1 VNTYKVVQWAT
12 GYTGIFAL
20 KYVLL
25 NPALELV
32 ALRCYSDSKIG
43 MDAGEICGLP
53 PVGVTA
59 TNSTEAILAVDADC
73 IVYTPGFYDFQDP
86 LVPGSN
92 THEMLNTVITL
103 LESGR
108 NVATTVCPFI
118 GATHYASGAEVRA
131 LIDAACQRG
140 QSTFFAT
147 GFEPG
152 FMGDA
157 LPLTL
162 ASTCGVVTKFTA
174 TECLD
179 YSEYYVAAFETLN
192 AMGFGRRPDELGTD
206 GIDTITLTWGSVPH
220 MAAKGLGVTL
230 DDVTVDVDVYLAP
243 ERFTLSD
250 RVVEQGT
257 IAAMLFRVNGI
268 IDGRPAIVLQH
279 VNRLRA
285 DMAPEWP
292 NVEPAGGYRVE
303 IEGTNPLRA
312 DFQLGLPGS
321 EGNSFTD
328 AMAMTAA
335 RCVNSVEAVIQA
347 SPGFKTFLDLP
358 PLTGK
363 YTMPG
368 GSQSLSHARPCPAA
382 APEGVN

>member
-1 VNTYKVVQWAT
+1 MKKYKVIQWAT

-20 KYVLL
+20 KYILM

-32 ALRCYSDSKIG
+32 GLRCYSPGKIG
-43 MDAGEICGLP
+43 KDAGEICGLG

-59 TNSTEAILAVDADC
+59 TDSVHELLRLDADC
-73 IVYTPGFYDFQDP
+73 VVYTPGLYDFQDP

-92 THEMLNTVITL
+92 THEMFNTVVLL
-103 LESGR
+103 LENGK

-118 GATHYASGAEVRA
+118 DTAHYPSGAAVRA
-131 LIDAACQRG
+131 RIESACEKG
-140 QSTFFAT
+140 NTTFFAT

-152 FMGDA
+152 FMGDV

-179 YSEYYVAAFETLN
+179 YSEYYTAAFETLQ
-192 AMGFGRRPDELGTD
+192 AMGFGRRPEDLSAD
-206 GIDTITLTWGSVPH
+206 GIGAIRLTWGSVPYL
-220 MAAKGLGVTL
+220 AARGLGVEL
-230 DDVTVDVDVYLAP
+230 DDVTVDTDIYLAP
-243 ERFTLSD
+243 ERFTIGE
-250 RVVEQGT
+250 RVVDEGT
-257 IAAMLFRVNGI
+257 IAAMIFRVTGSV
-268 IDGRPAIVLQH
+268 GGQPRIVLQH
-279 VNRLRA
+279 VNRLRG
-285 DMAPEWP
+285 DMAPDWP
-292 NVEPAGGYRVE
+292 NVEPAGGYRIE

-312 DFQLGLPGS
+312 DFPLGLPGS

-335 RCVNSVEAVIQA
+335 RCVNSVEAVVQA
-347 SPGFKTFLDLP
+347 SPGFKSFLDLP

-363 YTMPG
+363 YTMHTG
-368 GSQSLSHARPCPAA
+368 
-382 APEGVN
+382 